1 MCLRDDEQKAAISL
15 QLVTRTKEQNRSVIG
30 PNPDHSLPRSKILRG
45 KRNFQRLF
53 KRSTVLKKSPLICR
67 FRVYENPQE
76 GCMFGFI
83 APKKLFRRAVD
94 RNRVKRWIREAYRL
108 NQHLLPLSVKMNTI
122 GFHAVFIAISNN
134 LSFATIEAQ
143 MVSLLQSI
151 TDSLTAHSA
160 AISTRTP
167 KDTD

>member
-1 MCLRDDEQKAAISL
+1 MCLKDDEQKAAISL

-30 PNPDHSLPRSKILRG
+30 PNPDQSLPRSKILRG
-45 KRNFQRLF
+45 KRNFERLF
-53 KRSTVLKKSPLICR
+53 ERSTVLKKPPLICR

-76 GCMFGFI
+76 NCMFGFI

-94 RNRVKRWIREAYRL
+94 RNRVKRWIREAFRL
-108 NQHLLPLSVKMNTI
+108 NQHLLPISVKMNTV

-134 LSFATIEAQ
+134 LSYTTIEAQ

-151 TDSLTAHSA
+151 TDSLTDYSGAT
-160 AISTRTP
+160 STRTP

>member
-1 MCLRDDEQKAAISL
+1 MCLSDDEQKAATSL
-15 QLVTRTKEQNRSVIG
+15 QLVIRTKEQNRSVIG
-30 PNPDHSLPRSKILRG
+30 SNPDQSLPRSKILRG

-53 KRSTVLKKSPLICR
+53 ERSTVLKRSPLLCR

-94 RNRVKRWIREAYRL
+94 RNRVKRWIREAFRL
-108 NQHLLPLSVKMNTI
+108 NQHLLPKTVLTNTF

-134 LSFATIEAQ
+134 LSYATIESQ
-143 MVSLLQSI
+143 MISLLQSI
-151 TDSLTAHSA
+151 TDSLTANSGTT
-160 AISTRTP
+160 STRTP
-167 KDTD
+167 KDTE